1 MKRRLLRES
10 FSEEQQESVLKM
22 YFQMPDSDRK
32 EIKKAIKECLREFTS
47 QNDVLKLEIGIGL
60 FGLASL
66 VYGLFA
72 KDPSIWGM
80 GIAALGFAGV
90 SLKVDRN
97 AILKCAAEKL
107 GMSVDEMMDIKRGK
121 NQESSEMMP
130 ESRRVVK
137 LTESDLNRIVRRI
150 IKEDEMMTGPSKG
163 FTIAG
168 LYKKSGYSAPLPQR
182 LVISKVKGKIKVDGI
197 DKSVGSVNT
206 SSKIECMGDC
216 EIMFR
221 DVKDLGEISI
231 TVTNG
236 KPKLFVTSE

>member
-1 MKRRLLRES
+1 MKRRLIREAI
-10 FSEEQQESVLKM
+10 SEEQQEQYLDMFASIPADESK
-22 YFQMPDSDRK
+22 RIR
-32 EIKKAIKECLREFTS
+32 EAIKECLEKYAPGLVFTGGFALLGIM
-47 QNDVLKLEIGIGL
+47 VLTIGIK
-60 FGLASL
+60 FKSWQTTLA
-66 VYGLFA
+66 GFA
-72 KDPSIWGM
+72 MLATGGTMI
-80 GIAALGFAGV
+80 GIAERK
-90 SLKVDRN
+90 S
-97 AILKCAAEKL
+97 ILLCAAKKL
-107 GMSVDEMMDIKRGK
+107 GMDLGDMLNKMRGDE
-121 NQESSEMMP
+121 EETSEMMP

-197 DKSVGSVNT
+197 DKSVGSVST

-221 DVKDLGEISI
+221 DVQDLGEISI

>member
-1 MKRRLLRES
+1 MKRRLIREAI
-10 FSEEQQESVLKM
+10 SEEQQEQYLEMFASI
-22 YFQMPDSDRK
+22 PADES
-32 EIKKAIKECLREFTS
+32 KKIREAIKECLKKYAPGLVFTGGFALLGIM
-47 QNDVLKLEIGIGL
+47 VLTIGIK
-60 FGLASL
+60 FKSWQTTLA
-66 VYGLFA
+66 GFA
-72 KDPSIWGM
+72 MLATGGTMI
-80 GIAALGFAGV
+80 GIAERK
-90 SLKVDRN
+90 S
-97 AILKCAAEKL
+97 ILLCAAKKL
-107 GMSVDEMMDIKRGK
+107 GMDLGDMLSQLRGGEE
-121 NQESSEMMP
+121 ESTEVMP

-197 DKSVGSVNT
+197 DKSVGSVST

-216 EIMFR
+216 EIMFK
-221 DVKDLGEISI
+221 DVQDLGEISI

-236 KPKLFVTSE
+236 KPKLFVTTE